1 MIIICNDWEEYESV
15 KKNISNLTDR
25 IDMLAVKNDKAF
37 SFFSPGSND
46 PKETCTFDLIM
57 SKIGL
62 AHWFCTLATLCDGIK
77 EHFAPTPMVEIS
89 LDDIAKAF
97 DIPSKCIKIVD

>member
-1 MIIICNDWEEYESV
+1 MIIICNDWEEYELI
-15 KKNISNLTDR
+15 KNDISNLTDQ
-25 IDMLAVKNDKAF
+25 IDMLAVKNDNAF

-46 PKETCTFDLIM
+46 LKETCTFDLIM

-77 EHFAPTPMVEIS
+77 EHFTPTPAVEIS
-89 LDDIAKAF
+89 LKDIAKKF
-97 DIPSKCIKIVD
+97 DIPIKSIKIID